1 LSELHKFLF
10 DGLPVRGAI
19 VRLTDAWQEIL
30 KRRAANNE
38 TGAYPAPVTE
48 LLGEMSA
55 AAVLMQANIKFNG
68 ALVLQIFGDGPAKLA
83 VVEVQP
89 DFGVR
94 ATATLQGEVAPDAS
108 LSQMVNQN
116 NEGRCAITLDPLDRM
131 PGQQPYQGVVPLFGD
146 QKEKLEKLS
155 EVLEHYML
163 QSEQLDTT
171 LVLAANMDV
180 AAGILIQRL
189 PLEGSGNLAGKYD
202 SVEREAALGQSEDYN
217 RISILA
223 KSLKAEELLGLDIE
237 TVLHRLFWEEP
248 LLRFEPLV
256 GETGPKFHCSCSR
269 ERVGRMIKGLG
280 VAEVESILSERE
292 NIEVGCE
299 FCSDRP
305 ESLCTRLLD
314 PPGSPHELLSAR
326 GTPCGPGRPPPRPLR
341 LPQHRC
347 AALPPPPQGF
357 SDGPENGLS
366 STRPSS
372 QPGCRVSAPGDRFW
386 RRRTPRSTCEMEVG
400 AMEARGSFCSD
411 RPGSL
416 CTRLLDPPGSPHA

>member
-30 KRRAANNE
+30 QRRAANNE

-180 AAGILIQRL
+180 AAGVLIQRL

-299 FCSDRP
+299 FCGKQYHFDP
-305 ESLCTRLLD
+305 VDAASLFTQAEAI
-314 PPGSPHELLSAR
+314 PP
-326 GTPCGPGRPPPRPLR
+326 TGPSV
-341 LPQHRC
+341 H
-347 AALPPPPQGF
+347 
-357 SDGPENGLS
+357 
-366 STRPSS
+366 
-372 QPGCRVSAPGDRFW
+372 
-386 RRRTPRSTCEMEVG
+386 
-400 AMEARGSFCSD
+400 
-411 RPGSL
+411 
-416 CTRLLDPPGSPHA
+416 